1 MKKRKTAALLA
12 LGALLTAVAW
22 VGEKVTRRREASVTL
37 QPPKGWD
44 RGLDGRYTP
53 FCEGCGTTAVCRGAG
68 CAPAGR
74 FFQPRR

>member
-12 LGALLTAVAW
+12 LGALLTAAAW

-37 QPPKGWD
+37 QPPKG

-53 FCEGCGTTAVCRGAG
+53 FCEG
-68 CAPAGR
+68 
-74 FFQPRR
+74 

>member
-12 LGALLTAVAW
+12 LGALLTAAAW

-53 FCEGCGTTAVCRGAG
+53 FCEG
-68 CAPAGR
+68 
-74 FFQPRR
+74 